1 MKQKDKDR
9 FWSKVQFGQSCW
21 TWLGSM
27 KPDEGYGVFK
37 LDGESPRAH
46 RVSYEINYGP
56 IPADKP
62 HICHKC
68 NNRICVNPAHLYA
81 GTPADN
87 MADRK
92 ASGGY
97 PKGAQCWQIKH
108 PEKLARGL
116 RNGQHTK
123 PEKTARGERHGN
135 AKLNAEKVAAIR
147 SEWAD
152 GKYTQIEI
160 GKKYGTTSTNISQI
174 IARTAWRHVA

>member
-9 FWSKVQFGQSCW
+9 FWGKVQFGQSCW
-21 TWLGSM
+21 TWTGTT
-27 KPDEGYGVFK
+27 KHKTGYGSFK
-37 LDGESPRAH
+37 MDGRHPAAH
-46 RVSYEINYGP
+46 RVSYEINHGP

-97 PKGAQCWQIKH
+97 PKGSDSWPAMH
-108 PEKLARGL
+108 PERMARGL
-116 RNGQHTK
+116 RNGKHTK
-123 PEKTARGERHGN
+123 PEKTPRGERHGN
-135 AKLNAEKVAAIR
+135 AKLTEADVVAIR
-147 SEWAD
+147 REYESGETQVNLSR
-152 GKYTQIEI
+152 KYKTYQ
-160 GKKYGTTSTNISQI
+160 TNISMI
-174 IARTAWRHVA
+174 VTRTAWRHVA